1 MIMGLIYSNI
11 PELEGSNTE
20 VALSN
25 LSELEENVEVL
36 LEKRIAH
43 ISELAS
49 AIIEDGGEP
58 DIVKSIILSIKSDG
72 NVDSGNIINANH
84 DEANF
89 IFSKLS
95 QVERLIV
102 FKEIFS
108 SIAIDKRSLNKWFD
122 FDTDFKSTEEASDRI
137 AYLQNSYTD
146 SAFMQFSSLLS
157 YPRAA
162 YFESITDVCESVFND
177 GCEYCILPI
186 ETSND
191 GKLFSFYEMILKY
204 SFKINAVYDLH
215 SNDKNEYTRY
225 ALLSKRLNFRK
236 MLKLKSKTRFF
247 EFVFSDTE
255 NLPIDDLLTAAK
267 FFSCKLQRIDTLT
280 QNTSKLICPVFKTDG
295 LDLQTFLAFLKI
307 DCSDFIPVGLYTQ
320 V

>member
-25 LSELEENVEVL
+25 LSVLEEGIEILV
-36 LEKRIAH
+36 EKRLAH

-49 AIIEDGGEP
+49 AIIEGGGEP

-72 NVDSGNIINANH
+72 NIDSGNIINANY

-95 QVERLIV
+95 VVERLIL

-108 SIAIDKRSLNKWFD
+108 NVGIDKRSVNKWLELD
-122 FDTDFKSTEEASDRI
+122 SDFKLTEEASDRI

-162 YFESITDVCESVFND
+162 YFESITDDCESVFNYN
-177 GCEYCILPI
+177 CEYCILPI
-186 ETSND
+186 ETSTD

-204 SFKINAVYDLH
+204 GFKINAVYDLH
-215 SNDKNEYTRY
+215 SNDKDEYTRY
-225 ALLSKRLNFRK
+225 ALLSKKLNFRK
-236 MLKLKSKTRFF
+236 MLKLKSKAKFF

-255 NLPIDDLLTAAK
+255 NLPVDDLLTAAK
-267 FFSCKLQRIDTLT
+267 FFSFDLQRIDTLT
-280 QNTSKLICPVFKTDG
+280 QNASKLICPVFKTDG
-295 LDLQTFLAFLKI
+295 SYLQTFLAFLKI
-307 DCSDFIPVGLYTQ
+307 DCPDFIPVGLYTQ